1 MEVKQQENVW
11 NFTEKY
17 KHGEIKENPM
27 SANFYAVRTISSIIL
42 TPRKTIQNDLY
53 MGSNELL
60 TCSPGS
66 AYLHRPVNVDVRKQ
80 GLPDS
85 SQKLG
90 IEE

>member
-1 MEVKQQENVW
+1 
-11 NFTEKY
+11 
-17 KHGEIKENPM
+17 M
-27 SANFYAVRTISSIIL
+27 SVHFYAMRTISSIIL

-53 MGSNELL
+53 TESNELL
-60 TCSPGS
+60 TCSQGS

-90 IEE
+90 IEQ